1 MKSAYFVIDD
11 TITFDWYINSIYEYL
26 KKIPDYLIK
35 NDCEKLYKEIEQDI
49 NNSLEELDFIKLSV
63 ILEKLEFAERGKIF
77 YKENQ
82 KLLIDIKLKE
92 KAKEIVYK
100 EFIPVLIK
108 FSWEIDNGIF
118 EIEQVNFKIEDKNN
132 LDKINNYQKAN
143 GKILALT
150 IDDFTKKF
158 PDLMMC
164 RQFRGE
170 GAFDVQ
176 QKLSFPQK
184 LENYFKIIFGY
195 IKSNNKN
202 IQNEFK
208 DNMHQIKEI
217 IFDFVMDRIY
227 DKIFPSELNKV
238 DNKILQNSIKLSS
251 VKPNYF
257 LGDKKQYVFGNFIN
271 NYNYYLKQLA
281 SEKSIR
287 KKLINLDQIMNNISF
302 FFKFNDKNI
311 KDIGVDDIIPLLT
324 FAMIKAQPSNI
335 SSNINYMKM
344 YSKLGN
350 FFVEGNKFAI
360 FEGAM
365 DIIVDF
371 KDENLYKI
379 TKE

>member
-1 MKSAYFVIDD
+1 
-11 TITFDWYINSIYEYL
+11 
-26 KKIPDYLIK
+26 
-35 NDCEKLYKEIEQDI
+35 
-49 NNSLEELDFIKLSV
+49 
-63 ILEKLEFAERGKIF
+63 
-77 YKENQ
+77 
-82 KLLIDIKLKE
+82 
-92 KAKEIVYK
+92 
-100 EFIPVLIK
+100 
-108 FSWEIDNGIF
+108 
-118 EIEQVNFKIEDKNN
+118 
-132 LDKINNYQKAN
+132 
-143 GKILALT
+143 
-150 IDDFTKKF
+150 
-158 PDLMMC
+158 MMC

-208 DNMHQIKEI
+208 DNMNQIKEI

-227 DKIFPSELNKV
+227 DKIFPSEVNKV

-350 FFVEGNKFAI
+350 FFVGDNKFAI
-360 FEGAM
+360 FESAM
-365 DIIVDF
+365 KIIVDF
-371 KDENLYKI
+371 KDENL
-379 TKE
+379 